1 MSSLFMRPGGGD
13 PREVATAVN
22 QALRG
27 KINSVGT
34 VTLTHDAASTTVNN
48 AFVGDASAIFL
59 FPQTAHA
66 GAELA
71 AGGLYIDPANYVSKE
86 SFAITHANNSQT
98 DRTFSY
104 VILG

>member
-1 MSSLFMRPGGGD
+1 MTTRLLPPHGGLPRDVSL
-13 PREVATAVN
+13 AVN
-22 QALRG
+22 QAIKG

-34 VTLTHDAASTTVNN
+34 VTLTHDAASTTVDN
-48 AFVGDASAIFL
+48 AFVGSDSAVFL
-59 FPQTAHA
+59 FPQTANA

>member
-1 MSSLFMRPGGGD
+1 MSLLPSNTGSSQRD
-13 PREVATAVN
+13 ISTAVS
-22 QALRG
+22 QALKG
-27 KINSVGT
+27 KLNSCGT
-34 VTLTHDAASTTVNN
+34 VTLTHDATSTTVSNS
-48 AFVGDASAIFL
+48 FVGADSAVFL

-71 AGGLYIDPANYVSKE
+71 AGGCYIDPANYVSKE

-98 DRTFSY
+98 DSTFAY